1 MGFTSTKK
9 DTPLVKKYSTKF
21 SNNIVPVNVEQPECE
36 EATKKLIVD
45 DVGLEAFLFFKQ
57 YVILT
62 NGFTF
67 LTSTSTRF
75 NIDKLRKGKFRNI
88 VNLKRINDVRW
99 INKFFESANSK
110 IEIGGYFI
118 NCVETYLTRKTR
130 ILNRFIFP
138 FNWFY
143 YGIDVIITRVLPKVP
158 FTKRIYFFITKGQG
172 RVLSRAETFGRLYS
186 CGFEIV
192 DEKLISNELFFIA
205 RKIKE
210 PEFDS
215 NPTYGPIVRLKRIG
229 KDGKLFNVYK
239 LRTMH
244 PYAEYLQQYIYD
256 NNNLKEGGKFKNDF
270 RVTTEG
276 HFFRKFWLDELPM
289 FINIFKRNMK
299 LVGVR
304 PLSVQ
309 YFSLYSEELKQKRVK
324 YKPGLIPP
332 FYVDMPKTIDDIMAS
347 EMKYLEAYE
356 KHPFWTDFTYFFK
369 AFYNIFIKRAR
380 SQ

>member
-1 MGFTSTKK
+1 
-9 DTPLVKKYSTKF
+9 
-21 SNNIVPVNVEQPECE
+21 
-36 EATKKLIVD
+36 
-45 DVGLEAFLFFKQ
+45 
-57 YVILT
+57 
-62 NGFTF
+62 
-67 LTSTSTRF
+67 
-75 NIDKLRKGKFRNI
+75 
-88 VNLKRINDVRW
+88 
-99 INKFFESANSK
+99 
-110 IEIGGYFI
+110 
-118 NCVETYLTRKTR
+118 
-130 ILNRFIFP
+130 
-138 FNWFY
+138 
-143 YGIDVIITRVLPKVP
+143 
-158 FTKRIYFFITKGQG
+158 
-172 RVLSRAETFGRLYS
+172 
-186 CGFEIV
+186 
-192 DEKLISNELFFIA
+192 LFFIA

-210 PEFDS
+210 PEFDN